1 LNLTGFCIR
10 RPVTTGMFFFALII
24 IGLISCSRMPIDLFP
39 EITFPAL
46 SVSTSYSGAGP
57 EEVERLITIPI
68 EQAVSTINGVKSIT
82 ATSQEGSSRVTINFN
97 WGYNLDAAAN
107 DIRANLDRAKR
118 RLPDDAGDPTVFK
131 FDPSMAPVLTLGLS
145 GPLDEV
151 TLRKLADED
160 LCNQLQRV
168 DGVASVDVRGGKS
181 REIRVFLKQDR
192 LQALGLTASQVA
204 NAIRNEN
211 SMVPA
216 GNLASGIGDFLL
228 RTKGELQDLEEL
240 KNIIVVRREGTPVYL
255 RDIATVEEGYE
266 DVTSYT
272 RIDGQPGIVLSVS
285 KRSGWNTVAVAD
297 RVYKVLDE
305 IRRLYPQIKLRVLN
319 DSSVYI
325 RSAVKSVAESALIG
339 ALLAG
344 LILLFFLHN
353 IRATLITGIAMPI
366 SIMATLIIAYFF
378 KMTLNTISLGG
389 LALGVGMLVDNAI
402 VVLDNIFRHYHNNG
416 GDIKA
421 AALEGTVEMGPALSA
436 STLTNVC
443 VFLPLIFLTGRNGI
457 IFKELSYMVIFSIL
471 CSLLVAVTLLPTL
484 CAKFLKV
491 SDLNEHDSDSV
502 KGILIRTQS
511 NWEKSYGGVLTWCL
525 RHKWMVIIIGLAFF
539 AGSMTLFPFIGTEM
553 VQQTDEGVISVNL
566 QMPTGTRLEETDRV
580 TAGLEQQIV
589 KNLPELANIETSV
602 GGRAS
607 HQASLNLRLKPKA
620 ERDRTTQQVLDDL
633 QTKLEVPGG
642 RLRLSIRNSMRM
654 LYGRSEG
661 AIAVDIRGY
670 DLQQARRVA
679 GEVMELVAQA
689 PGVTDVNMSREEERP
704 ELAITID
711 RKRAADY
718 GVTAA
723 EITGAVQINMEGKVA
738 TTFRRGGEEIEVRVN
753 LEEADR
759 GSWQDLGKILVSGD
773 NGRVIPLS
781 SLVRLVQTN
790 SPVGIER
797 KDQERNVTVNARLE
811 RRDLG
816 SAMRE
821 IKKAVDQVK
830 LPEGISIFYAGDYEE
845 QQQAA
850 KEFQIAILLALLL
863 VYMVMAAQFESFF
876 DPFVIMLSVPFA
888 LSGVLIMLI
897 LTDTLF
903 NSQVYTGLI
912 MLGGIVVNNAIV
924 LISYYRIMMEKGHD
938 LQTAVITG
946 SKSRLRPVLMT
957 TVTTI
962 LGLIPLALGFGEGS
976 ETQAPLAR
984 TVIGGLACS
993 TVLTL
998 ILIPV
1003 IFTGLESGLAKMRQ
1017 RFRKRGIAPTLGLFI
1032 LLLGLV
1038 GFGALRPVT
1047 AAAPARQLTVDE
1059 AVKLA
1064 LTNNEEGKI
1073 ITTKREIAESAYQEI
1088 MGVKGIKLYST
1099 LESVAGGEK
1108 NDSTELALTAEKSVP
1123 VANLVGAKSLADRIA
1138 DFNREISLYAAEQ
1151 QEQQFIYNVIAAFQK
1166 EVLAKRDLF
1175 LAEENSGRAARTYE
1189 EIMTRSKLGLT
1200 TVSDEIGAESQK
1212 TNAETGLNRSRQL
1225 YELAKM
1231 KLRQYLNLPAAEEL
1245 DLVPP
1250 ENDTTPLTLES
1261 LLSAAREN
1269 RSDLKQA
1276 QTGVV
1281 RADAL
1286 LKLARLSERL
1296 GINLSWNMVRDNF
1309 KTGLTLG
1316 NQSGS
1321 GSDSSAG
1328 EWKLSGSGGLVV
1340 MDPKDSGDHPEWGTL
1355 KLTMKW
1361 TFLDGKVRKERIKQA
1376 KLLVEQLTEE
1386 AKKAGKN
1393 LDYEVRDAYCT
1404 YLNQVDKLKSSEL
1417 QLRYNKTYFESTQA
1431 KLRVGLASVKD
1442 LLDAQVLLSQA
1453 EVDLEHNQSDLYLSR
1468 INLMRVCGKLKA

>member
-1 LNLTGFCIR
+1 VNLTGFCIR

-24 IGLISCSRMPIDLFP
+24 IGFISCSRMPIDLFP
-39 EITFPAL
+39 EITFPAV
-46 SVSTSYSGAGP
+46 SISTSYSGAGP
-57 EEVERLITIPI
+57 EEVERLITLPI
-68 EQAVSTINGVKSIT
+68 EQSVSTINGVKSIT
-82 ATSQEGSSRVTINFN
+82 ATSEEGSSRVTVNFN
-97 WGYNLDAAAN
+97 WGYNLEAATN

-118 RLPDDAGDPTVFK
+118 RLPDEADTPTVFK
-131 FDPSMAPVLTLGLS
+131 YDPSMAPVLTLGLS

-151 TLRKLADED
+151 ALRQLADED
-160 LCNQLQRV
+160 LSNQLQRV
-168 DGVASVDVRGGKS
+168 DGVARVDVRGGKS
-181 REIRVFLKQDR
+181 KEIRVFLKQDR
-192 LQALGLTASQVA
+192 LQALGLTADQVA
-204 NAIRNEN
+204 TAIRNEN

-216 GNLASGIGDFLL
+216 GNLASGVGDFLL
-228 RTKGELQDLEEL
+228 RTTGELQDLQEL
-240 KNIIVVRREGTPVYL
+240 KNVIVVRREGTPVYL
-255 RDIATVEEGYE
+255 RDIATVEESYG

-319 DSSVYI
+319 DDSNYI
-325 RSAVKSVAESALIG
+325 RSAVKSVAESAVIG
-339 ALLAG
+339 AVLAG

-353 IRATLITGIAMPI
+353 IRATLITGLAMPI

-402 VVLDNIFRHYHNNG
+402 VVLDNIFRHYHQNG

-421 AALEGTVEMGPALSA
+421 AALNGTVEMGPALSA
-436 STLTNVC
+436 STLTNIC

-457 IFKELSYMVIFSIL
+457 IFKELSYMVIFSII

-484 CAKFLKV
+484 CARFLKV
-491 SDLNEHDSDSV
+491 ADLDEHENGSLMG
-502 KGILIRTQS
+502 KLIRVQS
-511 NWEKSYGGVLTWCL
+511 NWEQFYGGILTWCL
-525 RHKWMVIIIGLAFF
+525 KRKLMVVIAGVAFF
-539 AGSMTLFPFIGTEM
+539 AGSLALFPYIGTEM

-566 QMPTGTRLEETDRV
+566 QMPTGTRLDITNQV
-580 TAGLEQQIV
+580 VNGLEQQVI
-589 KNLPELANIETSV
+589 KILPELVNVETAV
-602 GGRAS
+602 GGRS
-607 HQASLNLRLKPKA
+607 SNQATLNLRLKPKT

-633 QTKLEVPGG
+633 QTKLEAPGG
-642 RLRLSIRNSMRM
+642 RLRLRIRNSMRM
-654 LYGRSEG
+654 LYGGSQD

-670 DLQQARRVA
+670 DLQQARRIS
-679 GEVMELVAQA
+679 GEVMELMAQV
-689 PGVTDVNMSREEERP
+689 PGVTDVNISREEERP
-704 ELAITID
+704 ELAIMID

-723 EITGAVQINMEGKVA
+723 AITNAVQINMEGKVA
-738 TTFRRGGEEIEVRVN
+738 TTFRRNGEEIKVRVN

-759 GSWQDLGKILVSGD
+759 ASWQDLGRILVSGND
-773 NGRVIPLS
+773 GRVIPLS

-797 KDQERNVTVNARLE
+797 KDQERNVTVSARLE
-811 RRDLG
+811 KRDLG

-821 IKKAVDQVK
+821 IKRAVDQVK
-830 LPEGISIFYAGDYEE
+830 LPQGISIFYAGDYEE

-850 KEFQIAILLALLL
+850 QEFRIAIILALLL
-863 VYMVMAAQFESFF
+863 VYMVMAAQFESFL

-888 LSGVLIMLI
+888 LSGVLII
-897 LTDTLF
+897 LLLSDTLF

-924 LISYYRIMMEKGHD
+924 LISYYRIMMEKGSD
-938 LQTAVITG
+938 LHTAVIAG
-946 SKSRLRPVLMT
+946 SQARLRPVLMT
-957 TVTTI
+957 TATTI
-962 LGLIPLALGFGEGS
+962 LGLVPLALGFGEGA

-984 TVIGGLACS
+984 TVIGGLTCS
-993 TVLTL
+993 TLLTL

-1017 RFRKRGIAPTLGLFI
+1017 SYRKKGPAPTLVMFV

-1038 GFGALRPVT
+1038 GWEAAQPVT
-1047 AAAPARQLTVDE
+1047 AAEPVRKLTVDE

-1064 LTNNEEGKI
+1064 MAHNEEGKVI
-1073 ITTKREIAESAYQEI
+1073 RSKREIAEAAYRET
-1088 MGVKGIKLYST
+1088 MGAKGVKLYST
-1099 LESVAGGEK
+1099 LETVAGGEK
-1108 NDSTELALTAEKSVP
+1108 NDSTELALTAEKAVP
-1123 VANLVGAKSLADRIA
+1123 VANLFGAKSLADRIA
-1138 DFNREISLYAAEQ
+1138 GFNREIALYAAEQ
-1151 QEQQFIYNVIAAFQK
+1151 EEQQFIYNTIAAFQK
-1166 EVLAKRDLF
+1166 EVLAKRDVS
-1175 LAEENSGRAARTYE
+1175 LALENSRRAVRTYD

-1212 TNAETGLNRSRQL
+1212 ANAATSLNRARQL
-1225 YELAKM
+1225 YELAQM
-1231 KLRQYLNLPAAEEL
+1231 KLRQYLNLPETEEL
-1245 DLVPP
+1245 ELIAPA
-1250 ENDTTPLTLES
+1250 NDPASPALES

-1269 RSDLKQA
+1269 RADLKQA
-1276 QTGVV
+1276 ETGIV
-1281 RADAL
+1281 RADTL
-1286 LKLARLSERL
+1286 VKLARLSEQL
-1296 GINLSWNMVRDNF
+1296 GINLSWNLVRDNF
-1309 KTGLTLG
+1309 QTGLALG

-1328 EWKLSGSGGLVV
+1328 EWKLTGNGGLVV
-1340 MDPKDSGDHPEWGTL
+1340 ADPKDSGDHPEWGTL

-1376 KLLVEQLTEE
+1376 ELLVEQLTAE
-1386 AKKAGKN
+1386 AQKTAKN

-1431 KLRVGLASVKD
+1431 KLRAGLASVKD

-1453 EVDLEHNQSDLYLSR
+1453 EVDLEHNQSDLYLSQV
-1468 INLMRVCGKLKA
+1468 NLLKVCGKLKA

>member
-10 RPVTTGMFFFALII
+10 RPVTTGMFFFALIV
-24 IGLISCSRMPIDLFP
+24 IGIISCSRMPIDLFP
-39 EITFPAL
+39 EITFPAV

-82 ATSQEGSSRVTINFN
+82 ASSEEGSSRVTVNFN
-97 WGYNLDAAAN
+97 WGYNLEAAAN

-118 RLPDDAGDPTVFK
+118 RLPDDADTPTVFK

-151 TLRKLADED
+151 ALRKLADED
-160 LCNQLQRV
+160 LSNQLQRV
-168 DGVASVDVRGGKS
+168 DGVARVDVRGGKN

-192 LQALGLTASQVA
+192 LQALGLTADQVA
-204 NAIRNEN
+204 TAIKNEN

-216 GNLASGIGDFLL
+216 GNLASGVGDFLL
-228 RTKGELQDLEEL
+228 RTTGELQDLEEL
-240 KNIIVVRREGTPVYL
+240 QNVIVVRREGTPVYL
-255 RDIATVEEGYE
+255 RDIATVEEGFG

-272 RIDGQPGIVLSVS
+272 RIDGQPGIVLSIS

-319 DSSVYI
+319 DGSTYI
-325 RSAVKSVAESALIG
+325 RSAVRSVAESAGIG

-353 IRATLITGIAMPI
+353 IRATLITGLAMPI

-402 VVLDNIFRHYHNNG
+402 VVLDNIFRHYRNNG

-421 AALEGTVEMGPALSA
+421 AALEGTAEMGPALSA

-457 IFKELSYMVIFSIL
+457 IFKELSYMVIFSII

-484 CAKFLKV
+484 CARFLKV
-491 SDLNEHDSDSV
+491 GDLSEAENDPV
-502 KGILIRTQS
+502 KGFLIRTQ
-511 NWEKSYGGVLTWCL
+511 NRWENSYGGALTWCL
-525 RHKWMVIIIGLAFF
+525 RHKWLVILSGLAFF
-539 AGSMTLFPFIGTEM
+539 AGSLLLFPFIGTEM

-566 QMPTGTRLEETDRV
+566 QMPTGTRLEETNRV
-580 TAGLEQQIV
+580 VDGLERQVI
-589 KNLPELANIETSV
+589 KNLPELANVETAV

-607 HQASLNLRLKPKA
+607 NQATLNLRLKPKA
-620 ERDRTTQQVLDDL
+620 ERDRTTQQILEDL

-642 RLRLSIRNSMRM
+642 RLRLRIRNSMRM
-654 LYGRSEG
+654 LYGGSDD

-670 DLQQARRVA
+670 DLQQTRRIA
-679 GEVMELVAQA
+679 GDVMELMAQV
-689 PGVTDVNMSREEERP
+689 PGIMDVNMSREEERP
-704 ELAITID
+704 ELAIVID

-723 EITGAVQINMEGKVA
+723 AITGAVQINMEGKVA
-738 TTFRRGGEEIEVRVN
+738 TTFRRAGEEIEVRVN
-753 LEEADR
+753 LAEADR
-759 GSWQDLGKILVSGD
+759 VSWQDLGRILVSGD

-781 SLVRLVQTN
+781 SLVRLAQTN

-811 RRDLG
+811 KRDLG

-830 LPEGISIFYAGDYEE
+830 LPEGISIYYAGDYEE

-850 KEFQIAILLALLL
+850 QEFQVAIILALLL
-863 VYMVMAAQFESFF
+863 VYMVMASQFESFF
-876 DPFVIMLSVPFA
+876 DPLVIMLSVPFA
-888 LSGVLIMLI
+888 LSGVLIILL

-903 NSQVYTGLI
+903 NNQVYTGLI

-924 LISYYRIMMEKGHD
+924 LISYYRITIGKGYELHA
-938 LQTAVITG
+938 AVIAG

-957 TVTTI
+957 TSTTI
-962 LGLIPLALGFGEGS
+962 LGLLPLALGFGEGA
-976 ETQAPLAR
+976 ETQSPLAR
-984 TVIGGLACS
+984 TVIGGLTCS
-993 TVLTL
+993 TILTL

-1003 IFTGLESGLAKMRQ
+1003 IFTGLESGLAKM
-1017 RFRKRGIAPTLGLFI
+1017 KRWFGKKGATPVLVMFI
-1032 LLLGLV
+1032 LLGLAGLGV
-1038 GFGALRPVT
+1038 AQPAT
-1047 AAAPARQLTVDE
+1047 AASLRELTVDE
-1059 AVKLA
+1059 AVKMA
-1064 LTNNEEGKI
+1064 LTDNEAGKVI
-1073 ITTKREIAESAYQEI
+1073 RAKRETAQAAYRES
-1088 MGVKGIKLYST
+1088 MGAKGVQIYST
-1099 LESVAGGEK
+1099 LESETGGEDG
-1108 NDSTELALTAEKSVP
+1108 DSTELALTAEKTVP
-1123 VANLVGAKSLADRIA
+1123 VANLFGAKSLADRIA
-1138 DFNREISLYAAEQ
+1138 DYNREILLYEAEQ
-1151 QEQQFIYNVIAAFQK
+1151 EEQQFIYDVIAAFQK
-1166 EVLAKRDLF
+1166 EVQTKRDLT
-1175 LAEENSGRAARTYE
+1175 LAEENFGRADRTYE
-1189 EIMTRSKLGLT
+1189 EIMARSKLGLT
-1200 TVSDEIGAESQK
+1200 SISDEIGAESQK
-1212 TNAETGLNRSRQL
+1212 VSAETSLNRSRQL
-1225 YELAKM
+1225 YELAQL
-1231 KLRQYLNLPAAEEL
+1231 KLRQYLSLPESAELEL
-1245 DLVPP
+1245 VSPGY
-1250 ENDTTPLTLES
+1250 DTTPLTLES
-1261 LLSAAREN
+1261 LLSMAREN
-1269 RSDLKQA
+1269 RADLKQA

-1281 RADAL
+1281 RAVAL
-1286 LKLARLSERL
+1286 LKLARLAEQL
-1296 GINLSWNMVRDNF
+1296 GINLSWSVTRDNF
-1309 KTGLTLG
+1309 QTGLALG

-1328 EWKLSGSGGLVV
+1328 EWKLSGNGGLVV
-1340 MDPKDSGDHPEWGTL
+1340 ADPKDSDDHPEWGTL
-1355 KLTMKW
+1355 KLTMRW
-1361 TFLDGKVRKERIKQA
+1361 TFRDGKVRKERIKQA
-1376 KLLVEQLTEE
+1376 ELLVEQLTQE

-1404 YLNQVDKLKSSEL
+1404 YLNQVDQLKSSEL
-1417 QLRYNKTYFESTQA
+1417 QLRYNRTYYESTQA
-1431 KLRVGLASVKD
+1431 KLRVGLAAVKD
-1442 LLDAQVLLSQA
+1442 LLDSQVLLNQA
-1453 EVDLEHNQSDLYLSR
+1453 EIELEQNKSDLYLSR
-1468 INLMRVCGKLKA
+1468 INLLRVCGRLMK

>member
-1 LNLTGFCIR
+1 
-10 RPVTTGMFFFALII
+10 MFFFALII

-39 EITFPAL
+39 EITFPAV

-82 ATSQEGSSRVTINFN
+82 ASSEEGSSRVTVNFN
-97 WGYNLDAAAN
+97 WGYDLDEAAN
-107 DIRANLDRAKR
+107 DIRANLDRTKG
-118 RLPDDAGDPTVFK
+118 RLPDDAGTPTVFK
-131 FDPSMAPVLTLGLS
+131 YDPSRSPVLTLGLS

-151 TLRKLADED
+151 TLRKLADDD
-160 LCNQLQRV
+160 LSNQLQRV
-168 DGVASVDVRGGKS
+168 DGVARVDVRGGKS

-192 LQALGLTASQVA
+192 LRALGLTASQITS
-204 NAIRNEN
+204 AIRNEN

-216 GNLASGIGDFLL
+216 GNLASGVGDFLL
-228 RTKGELQDLEEL
+228 RTKGEMQDIEEL
-240 KNIIVVRREGTPVYL
+240 KNIIVVRREETPIYL

-297 RVYKVLDE
+297 RIYKVLDE
-305 IRRLYPQIKLRVLN
+305 IRRLYPEIKLRVLN
-319 DSSVYI
+319 DDSVYI
-325 RSAVKSVAESALIG
+325 RSAVKSVAESAAIG

-353 IRATLITGIAMPI
+353 IRATLITGLAMPI

-402 VVLDNIFRHYHNNG
+402 VVLDNIFRHYHQNG

-421 AALEGTVEMGPALSA
+421 AALDGTVEMGPALSA

-491 SDLNEHDSDSV
+491 GDLDEHENDSV
-502 KGILIRTQS
+502 KGFLVRTQS
-511 NWEKSYGGVLTWCL
+511 NWENSYGGILSWCL
-525 RHKWMVIIIGLAFF
+525 RHKWLVVMAGLAFF
-539 AGSMTLFPFIGTEM
+539 GGSMALFPYIGTEM

-580 TAGLEQQIV
+580 TAGLERQMV
-589 KNLPELANIETSV
+589 KILPELANVETSI
-602 GGRAS
+602 GGRSS
-607 HQASLNLRLKPKA
+607 HQATLNLRLEPKT
-620 ERDRTTQQVLDDL
+620 ERNRTTQQVLDDL

-642 RLRLSIRNSMRM
+642 RLRLRIRNSMRM
-654 LYGRSEG
+654 LYGRSQD

-670 DLQQARRVA
+670 DPQQARRIS
-679 GEVMELVAQA
+679 GEVMELMAQV

-704 ELAITID
+704 ELAIVID

-723 EITGAVQINMEGKVA
+723 EITSAVQINMEGKAA
-738 TTFRRGGEEIEVRVN
+738 TTFRRDGEEIEVRVN
-753 LEEADR
+753 LAEADR
-759 GSWQDLGKILVSGD
+759 GSWQDLGRILVSGD
-773 NGRVIPLS
+773 NGRVLPLS

-797 KDQERNVTVNARLE
+797 KDQERNVTINARLE
-811 RRDLG
+811 KRDLG

-830 LPEGISIFYAGDYEE
+830 LPEGISIFYTGDYEE

-850 KEFQIAILLALLL
+850 KEFQVAILLALLL

-876 DPFVIMLSVPFA
+876 DPLVIMLSVPFA
-888 LSGVLIMLI
+888 LSGVLIILL

-924 LISYYRIMMEKGHD
+924 LISYYRIIMEKGCD
-938 LQTAVITG
+938 LHTAVIAG

-962 LGLIPLALGFGEGS
+962 LGLIPLALGFGEGA

-984 TVIGGLACS
+984 TVIGGLTCS
-993 TVLTL
+993 TILTL

-1003 IFTGLESGLAKMRQ
+1003 IFTGLESGLAKMKQ
-1017 RFRKRGIAPTLGLFI
+1017 WFRKGAAPVAVMIF
-1032 LLLGLV
+1032 LLGLAGLSAV
-1038 GFGALRPVT
+1038 QPVT
-1047 AAAPARQLTVDE
+1047 AASVRKLTVDE
-1059 AVKLA
+1059 AVKMA
-1064 LTNNEEGKI
+1064 LTEDEEGKVI
-1073 ITTKREIAESAYQEI
+1073 RVKREIAESAYLET
-1088 MGVKGIKLYST
+1088 MGAKGIKLYST

-1108 NDSTELALTAEKSVP
+1108 NDSTELALTAEKTVP
-1123 VANLVGAKSLADRIA
+1123 VANLFGAKSLAERIT
-1138 DFNREISLYAAEQ
+1138 DYNREISLYTVKQ
-1151 QEQQFIYNVIAAFQK
+1151 QEQQFIYNVVTAFQK
-1166 EVLAKRDLF
+1166 EVVAKSDLY
-1175 LAEENSGRAARTYE
+1175 LAEENLRRAVRTYE
-1189 EIMTRSKLGLT
+1189 EVTTRSKLGLT
-1200 TVSDEIGAESQK
+1200 TVSDEIGAQSQK
-1212 TNAETGLNRSRQL
+1212 VSAQTSLNRSRQL

-1231 KLRQYLNLPAAEEL
+1231 KLRQYLNLTEDEEL
-1245 DLVPP
+1245 ELVSP
-1250 ENDTTPLTLES
+1250 ENDTSPVTLES
-1261 LLSAAREN
+1261 LLSKAREN
-1269 RSDLKQA
+1269 RADLKQA
-1276 QTGVV
+1276 RTGVV
-1281 RADAL
+1281 RAETL
-1286 LKLARLSERL
+1286 LKLTRLSEQL
-1296 GINLSWNMVRDNF
+1296 GINLSWSMVRDNF
-1309 KTGLTLG
+1309 ETGLAVS

-1321 GSDSSAG
+1321 GSDSTSG

-1340 MDPKDSGDHPEWGTL
+1340 SDPKDSDSHPEWGTL

-1361 TFLDGKVRKERIKQA
+1361 TFLDGKVRKEQIKQA
-1376 KLLVEQLTEE
+1376 KLLVEQMTQE
-1386 AKKAGKN
+1386 AKKAEKN

-1404 YLNQVDKLKSSEL
+1404 YLNQVDKLKSNEL
-1417 QLRYNKTYFESTQA
+1417 QLSYNRTYFEATQA

-1442 LLDAQVLLSQA
+1442 LLDAAVLLNQA
-1453 EVDLEHNQSDLYLSR
+1453 EVAYEQNKSELYLSR
-1468 INLMRVCGKLKA
+1468 MNILRVCGILNP